1 MFPSRLLGPVF
12 WSGFRVLLSCPM
24 NSRLSC
30 NLCGTNRES
39 QQNIY
44 KIYCQQHLYCGLE
57 NTLIFW
63 YMKEFCIGVIARR
76 VLISLW
82 MLTCSG
88 CRTRCLPSWRWRLY
102 SASAE
107 VVIWYDDS
115 AGTKII
121 SICALFIFM
130 VVCFFFYL
138 INSQLIMFFLDPII
152 AFTSP

>member
-44 KIYCQQHLYCGLE
+44 KDYCQQHLYCGLE
-57 NTLIFW
+57 NTRISWF
-63 YMKEFCIGVIARR
+63 MTEFCIGVT
-76 VLISLW
+76 VLISLQ

-88 CRTRCLPSWRWRLY
+88 CRTRCLRSWQWRLY

-115 AGTKII
+115 AGPKII
-121 SICALFIFM
+121 SIRALFMFM

-138 INSQLIMFFLDPII
+138 INSQLIFFLDPII
-152 AFTSP
+152 TFTWP